1 MGRPERRRGERS
13 PRRAPS
19 GRVAVLLTV
28 VEALLVAIFAI
39 TVFNSDVF
47 TEDSGAAGLGACA
60 GVLAMGVI
68 ARRRLPDLGEPLPAL
83 DLDEL
88 SARIGTRIVEIAP
101 ETAPSAAPSAAL
113 PQLNDLSLFAVV
125 GVPKFAAARANG
137 WRCAVVVLSVDSW
150 ARFDAPR
157 DGRQLPLEDIA
168 QAIRANIRGYDV
180 AARYGEDEFI
190 LFLDR
195 CDRFEAQRI
204 VQRLSYALQAIV
216 SPSGQLGMSAG
227 VAMYPDCEGEL
238 HGLIQ
243 RADALLREIKSQGR
257 SEIRLVAPDLA
268 PGMVAQP
275 GLA

>member
-1 MGRPERRRGERS
+1 MGKPERRRGDPS
-13 PRRAPS
+13 PRRAS
-19 GRVAVLLTV
+19 GRIAVLLTV
-28 VEALLVAIFAI
+28 VEAVLVGIFAV
-39 TVFNSDVF
+39 TVFNSAVF

-68 ARRRLPDLGEPLPAL
+68 ARRRLPDLEPLPGL

-101 ETAPSAAPSAAL
+101 DAEPRPAPAAL
-113 PQLNDLSLFAVV
+113 TQLSDLSLFAVV

-150 ARFDAPR
+150 TRFDAPR
-157 DGRQLPLEDIA
+157 DARSLPLEEIA
-168 QAIRANIRGYDV
+168 QAVRANVRSYDI

-204 VQRLSYALQAIV
+204 VQRLAYAVQEIV
-216 SPSGQLGMSAG
+216 SPAGQLGISAG
-227 VAMYPDCEGEL
+227 VAMYPDCDGEL

-243 RADALLREIKSQGR
+243 RADVLLREIKSQGR

-268 PGMVAQP
+268 PGMVPQP